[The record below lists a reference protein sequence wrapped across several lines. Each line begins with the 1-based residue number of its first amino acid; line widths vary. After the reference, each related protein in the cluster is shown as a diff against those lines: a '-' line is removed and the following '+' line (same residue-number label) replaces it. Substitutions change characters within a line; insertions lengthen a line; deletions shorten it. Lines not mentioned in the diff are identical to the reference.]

1 MDKSTAKD
9 GSDYSYRF
17 EITSDN
23 ASAISYL
30 EHVIL
35 TVNMVMKEQG
45 GSVGGILNNNTECIV
60 PQAFLSEVDSDD
72 FNPCDYAYQWSNRG
86 DLRILLTSPLGT
98 QSLLLPNRL
107 CDICQNGLENWSFMS
122 VQFWGENPIGV
133 WEVLVTF
140 ASTTNEMQIIGDQSF
155 EMYGTRDVPKS
166 VQQIPDNCDPACVRG
181 CAAIGQQ
188 YCDSCKNYR
197 NPETLDCLDTC
208 NMTIYN
214 GYCLDY
220 DPTSPTGRQ
229 LSKLAIILI
238 STIGGCVVLVIFILI
253 IFLISFRSIKVKM
266 NRRGYSEVD
275 SKNRVQL

>member
-1 MDKSTAKD
+1 MNKSTVKY
-9 GSDYSYRF
+9 GSDYLYRF

-23 ASAISYL
+23 TSISYL

-35 TVNMVMKEQG
+35 TVNMVMKEQA
-45 GSVGGILNNNTECIV
+45 GSVGGILNNITNKCSV
-60 PQAFLSEVDSDD
+60 PQEVSPKVDSDD
-72 FNPCDYAYQWSNRG
+72 FDPCEYAYQWSNRG
-86 DLRILLTSPLGT
+86 DLRILLTSPSGT
-98 QSLLLPNRL
+98 QSLLLPGRP

-133 WEVLVTF
+133 WKVLVTF
-140 ASTTNEMQIIGDQSF
+140 PSTTNEMQIIGDQSI

-220 DPTSPTGRQ
+220 DPTSPTDGHQ

-238 STIGGCVVLVIFILI
+238 STIGGCVVTVVLVIFILI
-253 IFLISFRSIKVKM
+253 IVLISFRSMRKVKM
-266 NRRGYSEVD
+266 NLTGYKQQSD
-275 SKNRVQL
+275 